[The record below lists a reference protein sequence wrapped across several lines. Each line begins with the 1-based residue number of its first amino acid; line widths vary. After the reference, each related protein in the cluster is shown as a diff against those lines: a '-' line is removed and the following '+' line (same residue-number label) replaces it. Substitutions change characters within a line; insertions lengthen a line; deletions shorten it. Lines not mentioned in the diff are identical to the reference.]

1 MCRSKLLITVAALAA
16 SGLSVFAGTVRLV
29 GRAGSWELQRD
40 GKPYFIKGAGGGAD
54 KTVLRKLGANSFRT
68 WGVDDIEAQ
77 LKIAKE
83 NGLTVMCGFWLGHAE
98 HGFDYT
104 NTSALEST
112 RREVLATVQKVKN
125 HPNLLCWALGNE
137 MEMNNPHKAEMWK
150 FINDLAREVKSIDP
164 NHPVTTV
171 VAEIPEETL
180 AAFKTLCPDLDFF
193 GINSY
198 GGAASLGERWR
209 KAGMTK
215 PYVITEYGAHGSWEG
230 PKNAWGLALEPTST
244 VKGREFAASYAK
256 SVEAERGK
264 FCLGSYA
271 FTWGWKVE
279 STPTWHG
286 MLLPDMTRLASVEA
300 VQKAWGETK
309 VANRCPT
316 VSEMTVSADDLTD
329 AAMLVE
335 ASIEAADPDGDALTY
350 RWELLSDTGDYDT
363 IGTGLPVPD
372 GWEGAIVKGQ
382 GTPKATVKLPGGGI
396 YLLYCYVFDG
406 KGNAAYANRPIR
418 AKGAEPKRELKAV
431 AMPYAVY
438 KDGAPRKWYAS
449 GYMGHVRALKVD
461 EKCRE
466 KPHSGETCMR
476 VDYLDHYGW
485 AGIYWQDPPNDWGEK
500 PGGANLSKALTL
512 IFWARGAK
520 GGEKVDFFMGGLD
533 KGKCRDTARAKLD
546 GVILKKEWTRY
557 RIPLDGLDLS
567 VIKTGFGFSLT
578 NEGDPFTF
586 YLDDIEY
593 VAE

>member
-1 MCRSKLLITVAALAA
+1 MCGLQLLSAVALTTFGFSA
-16 SGLSVFAGTVRLV
+16 FAGTVRLV
-29 GRAGSWELQRD
+29 GHAGNWTLQRD

-54 KTVLRKLGANSFRT
+54 KTALRKIGGNGFRT
-68 WGVDDIEAQ
+68 WGADDIDAQ
-77 LKIAKE
+77 LATAKA

-104 NTSALEST
+104 NASALEST
-112 RREVLATVQKVKN
+112 RRDVLATVRRVKD

-137 MEMNNPHKAEMWK
+137 MEMNNPHKTEMWK
-150 FINDLAREVKSIDP
+150 FVNALAREVKSVDP

-171 VAEIPEETL
+171 VAEIPDETL
-180 AAFKTLCPDLDFF
+180 EAFRTLCPDIDFF

-198 GGAASLGERWR
+198 GGAASVGERWR

-244 VKGREFAASYAK
+244 EKGREFAAAYAK

-316 VSEMTVSADDLTD
+316 TGEMVVSADDLTD
-329 AAMLVE
+329 AATPVE
-335 ASIEAADPDGDALTY
+335 AAIEAADSDGDALTY
-350 RWELLSDTGDYDT
+350 RWELVSDTGDYDT

-372 GWEGAIVKGQ
+372 GWAGAVVKGQ
-382 GTPKATVKLPGGGI
+382 GTPRATVKLPGGGT

-418 AKGAEPKRELKAV
+418 AKGAEPRRVLKPV

-438 KDGAPRKWYAS
+438 VDGAPRKWYPS
-449 GYMGHVRALKVD
+449 GYMGHSRALKVD

-466 KPHSGETCMR
+466 NPRSGETCMKI
-476 VDYLDHYGW
+476 DYLDHYGW
-485 AGIYWQDPPNDWGEK
+485 AGIFWQDPPNDWGEK
-500 PGGANLSKALTL
+500 PGGVNLSNARTL
-512 IFWARGAK
+512 VFWARGAK
-520 GGEKVDFFMGGLD
+520 GGEKVDFFMGRLE
-533 KGKCRDTARAKLD
+533 KGKYHDTARAKLD
-546 GVILKKEWTRY
+546 GVVLKREWTRY

-567 VIKTGFGFSLT
+567 TIKTGFGFSFA

>member
-1 MCRSKLLITVAALAA
+1 MTLAVLGVSA
-16 SGLSVFAGTVRLV
+16 YAGTVRLS
-29 GRAGSWELQRD
+29 GGAGNWTLLRD
-40 GKPYFIKGAGGGAD
+40 GKPYFIKGASGGAD
-54 KTVLRKLGANSFRT
+54 KTALRKIGGNSFRT
-68 WGVDDIEAQ
+68 WGADDIEAQ
-77 LKIAKE
+77 LETAKA

-104 NTSALEST
+104 NAAALEST
-112 RREVLATVQKVKN
+112 RRDVLETVRKVKG

-137 MEMNNPHKAEMWK
+137 MEMNNPHKTEMWK
-150 FINDLAREVKSIDP
+150 FINSLAREVKSIDP

-171 VAEIPEETL
+171 VAEIPDETL
-180 AAFKTLCPDLDFF
+180 AAFRTLCPDIDFF

-198 GGAASLGERWR
+198 GGAASVGARWR

-244 VKGREFAASYAK
+244 AKGEQFAASYAK
-256 SVEAERGK
+256 GVEAERGR

-300 VQKAWGETK
+300 VQRAWGEVK

-316 VSEMTVSADDLTD
+316 TGELVVSADDLAD
-329 AAMLVE
+329 ATTPVE
-335 ASIEAADPDGDALTY
+335 AHVEADDPDGDPLVY
-350 RWELLSDTGDYDT
+350 RWELVSDTGDYDT
-363 IGTGLPVPD
+363 IGTGLPVSD
-372 GWEGAIVKGQ
+372 GWEGAIVAGQ
-382 GTPKATVKLPGGGI
+382 GTPRATVKLPGGGT

-406 KGNAAYANRPIR
+406 RGNAAYANRPIR
-418 AKGAEPKRELKAV
+418 AKGAEPKRVLKPV
-431 AMPYAVY
+431 TMPYAVY
-438 KDGAPRKWYAS
+438 RDGAPQKWYPS
-449 GYMGHVRALKVD
+449 GYMGHARALKVN

-466 KPHSGETCMR
+466 NPRSGATCMR

-485 AGIYWQDPPNDWGEK
+485 AGIFWQDPPNDWGDR
-500 PGGANLSKALTL
+500 PGGANLSKATTL
-512 IFWARGAK
+512 VFWARGEK
-520 GGEKVDFFMGGLD
+520 GGEKVDFFMGRLE
-533 KGKCRDTARAKLD
+533 KGRYHDTAQAKLD
-546 GVILKKEWTRY
+546 GVLLKKEWTRY

-567 VIKTGFGFSLT
+567 TIKTGFGFSFA
-578 NEGDPFTF
+578 NEGEPFTF

-593 VAE
+593 VAD

>member
-1 MCRSKLLITVAALAA
+1 MTLAVLGVSA
-16 SGLSVFAGTVRLV
+16 YAGTVRLS
-29 GRAGSWELQRD
+29 GGEGNWTLLRD
-40 GKPYFIKGAGGGAD
+40 GKPYFIKGASGGAD
-54 KTVLRKLGANSFRT
+54 KTALRKIGGNSFRT
-68 WGVDDIEAQ
+68 WGADDIEAQ
-77 LKIAKE
+77 LETAKA

-104 NTSALEST
+104 NAAALEST
-112 RREVLATVQKVKN
+112 RRDVLETVRKVKG

-137 MEMNNPHKAEMWK
+137 MEMNNPHKSEMWK
-150 FINDLAREVKSIDP
+150 FINSLAREVKSIDP

-171 VAEIPEETL
+171 VAEIPDETL
-180 AAFKTLCPDLDFF
+180 AAFRTLCPDIDFF

-198 GGAASLGERWR
+198 GGAASVGERWR

-244 VKGREFAASYAK
+244 AKGEQFAASYAK
-256 SVEAERGK
+256 GVEAERGR

-300 VQKAWGETK
+300 VQRAWGEVK

-316 VSEMTVSADDLTD
+316 TGELVVSADDLAD
-329 AAMLVE
+329 ATTPVE
-335 ASIEAADPDGDALTY
+335 AHVEAADPDGDALVY
-350 RWELLSDTGDYDT
+350 RWELVSDTGDYDT

-372 GWEGAIVKGQ
+372 GWEGAIVAGQ
-382 GTPKATVKLPGGGI
+382 GTPKATVKLPGGGT
-396 YLLYCYVFDG
+396 YLLYCYVFDDR
-406 KGNAAYANRPIR
+406 GNAAYANRPIR
-418 AKGAEPKRELKAV
+418 AKGAEPKRVLKPV

-438 KDGAPRKWYAS
+438 RDGAPQKWYPS
-449 GYMGHVRALKVD
+449 GYMGHTRALKVD

-466 KPHSGETCMR
+466 NPRSGATCMR

-485 AGIYWQDPPNDWGEK
+485 AGIFWQDPPNDWGDR
-500 PGGANLSKALTL
+500 PGGANLSKATTL
-512 IFWARGAK
+512 VFWAHGEK
-520 GGEKVDFFMGGLD
+520 GGEKVDFFMGRLE
-533 KGKCRDTARAKLD
+533 KGRYHDTAQAKLD

-567 VIKTGFGFSLT
+567 TIKTGFGFSFA
-578 NEGDPFTF
+578 NEGEPFTF

-593 VAE
+593 VAD

>member
-1 MCRSKLLITVAALAA
+1 MTLAVLGVSA
-16 SGLSVFAGTVRLV
+16 YAGTVRLS
-29 GRAGSWELQRD
+29 GGEGNWTLLRD
-40 GKPYFIKGAGGGAD
+40 GKPYFIKGASGGAD
-54 KTVLRKLGANSFRT
+54 KTALRKIGGNSFRT
-68 WGVDDIEAQ
+68 WGADDIETQ
-77 LKIAKE
+77 LETAKA
-83 NGLTVMCGFWLGHAE
+83 NDLTVMCGFWLGHAE

-104 NTSALEST
+104 NAAALEST
-112 RREVLATVQKVKN
+112 RRDVLETVRKVKG

-137 MEMNNPHKAEMWK
+137 MEMNNPHKTEMWK
-150 FINDLAREVKSIDP
+150 FINSLAREVKSIDP

-171 VAEIPEETL
+171 VAEIPNETL
-180 AAFKTLCPDLDFF
+180 AAFRTLCPDIDFF

-198 GGAASLGERWR
+198 GGAASVGERWR

-244 VKGREFAASYAK
+244 AKGEQFAASYAK
-256 SVEAERGK
+256 GVEAERGR

-300 VQKAWGETK
+300 VQRAWGEVK

-316 VSEMTVSADDLTD
+316 TGELVVSADDLAD
-329 AAMLVE
+329 ATTPVE
-335 ASIEAADPDGDALTY
+335 AHVEAADPDGDALVY
-350 RWELLSDTGDYDT
+350 RWELVSDTGDYDT

-372 GWEGAIVKGQ
+372 GWEDAIVAGQ
-382 GTPKATVKLPGGGI
+382 GTPKATVKLPGGGT

-406 KGNAAYANRPIR
+406 RGNAAYANRPIR
-418 AKGAEPKRELKAV
+418 AKGAEPKRVLKPV
-431 AMPYAVY
+431 AMPYPVY
-438 KDGAPRKWYAS
+438 RDSAPQKWYPS
-449 GYMGHVRALKVD
+449 GYMGHTRALKVN

-466 KPHSGETCMR
+466 NPRSGATCMR

-485 AGIYWQDPPNDWGEK
+485 AGIFWQDPPNDWGDR
-500 PGGANLSKALTL
+500 PGGANLSKATTL
-512 IFWARGAK
+512 VFWAHGEK
-520 GGEKVDFFMGGLD
+520 GGEKVDFFMGRLE
-533 KGKCRDTARAKLD
+533 KGRYHDTAQAKLD

-567 VIKTGFGFSLT
+567 TIKTGFGFSFA
-578 NEGDPFTF
+578 NEGEPFTF

-593 VAE
+593 VAD

>member
-1 MCRSKLLITVAALAA
+1 MNRLVFLSAATLTKL
-16 SGLSVFAGTVRLV
+16 GLSLFAGEVRLV
-29 GRAGSWELQRD
+29 GHEGNWTLLRD
-40 GKPYFIKGAGGGAD
+40 GKPYFIQGAGGGAD
-54 KTVLRKLGANSFRT
+54 KTLLRNIGGNSFRT
-68 WGVDDIEAQ
+68 WGAGDIEEQ
-77 LKIAKE
+77 LETAKA

-104 NTSALEST
+104 NASALEET
-112 RREVLATVQKVKN
+112 RRDVLATVRKVKD

-137 MEMNNPHKAEMWK
+137 MEMNNPHRPEMWR
-150 FINDLAREVKSIDP
+150 FINSLAREVKAIDP

-171 VAEIPEETL
+171 VAEIPDQTL
-180 AAFKTLCPDLDFF
+180 SDFKTYCTDIDFF

-209 KAGMTK
+209 KAEMKK
-215 PYVITEYGAHGSWEG
+215 PYVITEYGARGSWEG

-244 VKGREFAASYAK
+244 EKGGQFAAAYAG
-256 SVEAERGK
+256 SIAPERGK
-264 FCLGSYA
+264 NCLGSYA

-286 MLLPDMTRLASVEA
+286 MLLPDLTRLASVEA
-300 VQKAWGETK
+300 VQTAWGSVK

-316 VSEMTVSADDLTD
+316 TGEVVVSADDLSSAET
-329 AAMLVE
+329 LVE
-335 ASIEAADPDGDALTY
+335 ASLSASDVDGDRLTY
-350 RWELLSDTGDYDT
+350 RWELVSDTGDYDT

-382 GTPKATVKLPGGGI
+382 GTPRVSVRLPGGGT

-418 AKGAEPKRELKAV
+418 AQGAEPKRVLKPV

-438 KDGAPRKWYAS
+438 RDGAPRKWYPS
-449 GYMGHVRALKVD
+449 GYMGHTRALKVD
-461 EKCRE
+461 EACRE
-466 KPHSGETCMR
+466 NPHSGATCMK

-485 AGIYWQDPPNDWGEK
+485 AGIFWQDPPNDWGDR
-500 PGGANLSKALTL
+500 PGGANLSNATTL
-512 IFWARGAK
+512 VFWARGAK
-520 GGEKVDFFMGGLD
+520 GGEKVDFFMGRLE
-533 KGKCRDTARAKLD
+533 KGKYHDSATAKRD
-546 GVILKKEWTRY
+546 GVVLKKEWTRY

-578 NEGDPFTF
+578 NDGDPFTF

-593 VAE
+593 VAD

>member
-1 MCRSKLLITVAALAA
+1 MTLAVLGVSA
-16 SGLSVFAGTVRLV
+16 YAGTVRLS
-29 GRAGSWELQRD
+29 GGEGNWTLLRD
-40 GKPYFIKGAGGGAD
+40 GKPYFIKGASGGAD
-54 KTVLRKLGANSFRT
+54 KAALRKIGGNSFRT
-68 WGVDDIEAQ
+68 WGADDIEAQ
-77 LKIAKE
+77 LETAKS

-104 NTSALEST
+104 NAAALEST
-112 RREVLATVQKVKN
+112 RRDVLETVRKVKG

-137 MEMNNPHKAEMWK
+137 MEMNNPHKTKMWK
-150 FINDLAREVKSIDP
+150 FINSLAREVKSIDP

-171 VAEIPEETL
+171 VAEIPNETL
-180 AAFKTLCPDLDFF
+180 AAFRTLCPDIDFF

-198 GGAASLGERWR
+198 GGATSVGERWR

-244 VKGREFAASYAK
+244 AKGEQFAASYAK
-256 SVEAERGK
+256 GVEAERGR

-300 VQKAWGETK
+300 VQRAWGEVK

-316 VSEMTVSADDLTD
+316 TDELVVSADDLAD
-329 AAMLVE
+329 ATTPVE
-335 ASIEAADPDGDALTY
+335 AHVEADDPDGDALVY
-350 RWELLSDTGDYDT
+350 RWELVSDTGDYDT

-372 GWEGAIVKGQ
+372 GWEGAIVAGQ
-382 GTPKATVKLPGGGI
+382 GTPKATVKLPGGGT

-406 KGNAAYANRPIR
+406 RGNAAYANRPIR
-418 AKGAEPKRELKAV
+418 AKGAEPKRVLKPV

-438 KDGAPRKWYAS
+438 RDGAPQKWYPS
-449 GYMGHVRALKVD
+449 GYMGHARALKVN

-466 KPHSGETCMR
+466 NPRSGATCMR

-485 AGIYWQDPPNDWGEK
+485 AGIFWQDPPNDWGDR
-500 PGGANLSKALTL
+500 PGGANLSKATTL
-512 IFWARGAK
+512 VFWARGEK
-520 GGEKVDFFMGGLD
+520 GGEKVDFFMGRLE
-533 KGKCRDTARAKLD
+533 KGRYHDTAQAKLD
-546 GVILKKEWTRY
+546 GILLKKEWTRY

-567 VIKTGFGFSLT
+567 TIKTGFGFSFA
-578 NEGDPFTF
+578 NEGEPFTF

-593 VAE
+593 VAD